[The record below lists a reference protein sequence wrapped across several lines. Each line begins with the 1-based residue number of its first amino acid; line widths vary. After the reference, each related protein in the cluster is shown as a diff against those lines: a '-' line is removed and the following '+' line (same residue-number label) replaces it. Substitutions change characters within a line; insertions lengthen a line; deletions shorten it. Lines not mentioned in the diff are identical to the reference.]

1 MRRPAFVAL
10 ALVLYVGAAWWA
22 TRPANEHLLDHFLA
36 LGEPTGDSVYPGDHL
51 QSSYRLWLVGH
62 QLERGG
68 APWLDPYTFRPEAEP
83 LPNFAGWPFGLSY
96 WPLHRLLGAV
106 GAWNALVLLGIVAAG
121 GLACWWLRELGL
133 PRGAALAGGIAFAL
147 APYRLMQS
155 AEHLLGLTAILLALA
170 LAPLERARRGSG
182 WWIAV
187 GVAAVA
193 SIPLSGQVHLALGA
207 LPFFAAYAFVRLPR
221 RRAVTAAA
229 GALVAGAA
237 AGLLVQRTLIEGS
250 IESGGRELREVELF
264 EAEWWDLIDRTAEAD
279 VEEFV
284 FLGWLTPVV
293 AIVGIALLLRARRY
307 ALAAVLSLGALVPV
321 LLALGT
327 NLPLYGALRAIVP
340 PVEYT
345 RVPERFM
352 PVASL
357 CIAALV
363 AFAVAR
369 LRSAIAVGV
378 AVVALFLD
386 LRVDVFEPTSAGNGD
401 PALAYVRAAPEGRLL
416 ELPVFPPD
424 SHFGSVYLYE
434 NMEAQRERPL
444 GYSTVAP
451 RAAARIA
458 EELDPLNCGR
468 LNTPRAR
475 LLRELNVRYV
485 TVHPELYDD
494 LRTPCSPSTA
504 PLLLARLGYNQVG
517 RDVYAR
523 RSDAAAPKAT
533 RRPQRCG
540 PFAH

>member
-1 MRRPAFVAL
+1 MRRSAFVAL

-22 TRPANEHLLDHFLA
+22 TRPANEHLRDHFLA
-36 LGEPTGDSVYPGDHL
+36 LGARNGDSAYPGDHL

-62 QLERGG
+62 QVEHGR
-68 APWLDPYTFRPEAEP
+68 APWLDPYTFRPEAGP
-83 LPNFAGWPFGLSY
+83 VPNFQGWPFGLAY

-121 GLACWWLRELGL
+121 AFACWWLRELRL
-133 PRGAALAGGIAFAL
+133 PRGAALAGGIVFAL

-170 LAPLERARRGSG
+170 LAALERARGGSR
-182 WWIAV
+182 WWIV
-187 GVAAVA
+187 GAVAAVA

-207 LPFFAAYAFVRLPR
+207 LPFFAAYAVARLPR
-221 RRAVTAAA
+221 RRAVAAAA
-229 GALVAGAA
+229 GALVVGAA

-250 IESGGRELREVELF
+250 IEAGGRRLREVELF

-284 FLGWLTPVV
+284 FLGWLTPAV

-307 ALAAVLSLGALVPV
+307 ALAAVLGLGALVPV

-327 NLPLYGALRAIVP
+327 NLPLYGVLRAVVP
-340 PVEYT
+340 PLEYT

-352 PVASL
+352 PIASL

-369 LRSAIAVGV
+369 LRSPVAVGL
-378 AVVALFLD
+378 AAAALFLD
-386 LRVDVFEPTSAGNGD
+386 LRVDVFEPTSAGSSD
-401 PALAYVRAAPEGRLL
+401 PTHAYLREAPPGRLL
-416 ELPVFPPD
+416 ELPVFAPD

-451 RAAARIA
+451 RAAARVA
-458 EELDPLNCGR
+458 EQLEPLNCGR

-475 LLRELNVRYV
+475 LLRELDVRYV
-485 TVHPELYDD
+485 TVHPELYAE
-494 LRTPCSPSTA
+494 LKTPCSPSTA
-504 PLLLARLGYNQVG
+504 PRLLDRLGFDRVG
-517 RDVYAR
+517 RDGYAR
-523 RSDAAAPKAT
+523 RE
-533 RRPQRCG
+533 
-540 PFAH
+540 